1 MDGQPALDPAQLSS
15 LSTALDDLTKRVT
28 RLADELAGSPRQDV
42 AASLYEVERLLGSAS
57 RRMTELVRQ
66 L

>member
-1 MDGQPALDPAQLSS
+1 MEGSPALDPAQLSS